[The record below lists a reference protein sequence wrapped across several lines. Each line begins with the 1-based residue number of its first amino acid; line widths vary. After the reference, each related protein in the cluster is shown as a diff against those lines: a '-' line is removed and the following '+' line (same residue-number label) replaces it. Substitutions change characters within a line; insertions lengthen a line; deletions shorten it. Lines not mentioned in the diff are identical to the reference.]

1 MATQDLQH
9 LVSEQPRVM
18 VVDGSRLVRKLIGDV
33 MRSEL
38 PEAQVVACGGLQEAE
53 AALAEA
59 PVDLVTTALVLP
71 DGDGDAVARAVRR
84 AAGQSYVPVIVVSG
98 EAQQRLEARSL
109 GEDVTDYFDK
119 AQGHRALAA
128 FIRGYVRPQPI
139 PGARVLYVEDSRT
152 VAAATTRILVAQG
165 LEVVHV
171 LSAEDA
177 LEYLHE
183 HRPRRDRETRRELT
197 TDVGADIVLSDVY
210 LKGTLSG
217 RELLAQIRSAFGYG
231 KRRLPVV
238 VMTGDDNRDNQAALL
253 REGANDLVL
262 KPIEERLLV
271 TKLLFQLR
279 AAALP
284 EQQAFEA

>member
-1 MATQDLQH
+1 MTSQDLH
-9 LVSEQPRVM
+9 LVTAQPRVM
-18 VVDGSRLVRKLIGDV
+18 VVDGSKLVRRLIGDV
-33 MRSEL
+33 LRKEL
-38 PEAQVVACGGLQEAE
+38 PEAQVVACEGLAAAQ

-71 DGDGDAVARAVRR
+71 DGDGEAVARAVRQTS
-84 AAGQSYVPVIVVSG
+84 GQAYVPVIVVSG
-98 EAQQRLEARSL
+98 EAQQRLESRSL
-109 GEDVTDYFDK
+109 GEEVTDYFDK
-119 AQGHRALAA
+119 ALGHSALAA

-152 VAAATTRILVAQG
+152 VAAATKRILLARG

-183 HRPRRDRETRRELT
+183 HRPRRDRETGAELG

-210 LKGTLSG
+210 LKGALSG
-217 RELLAQIRSAFGYG
+217 RELLSQIRSAFGYG
-231 KRRLPVV
+231 KRRLPVL

-279 AAALP
+279 VAAMP
-284 EQQAFEA
+284 EQKALDA